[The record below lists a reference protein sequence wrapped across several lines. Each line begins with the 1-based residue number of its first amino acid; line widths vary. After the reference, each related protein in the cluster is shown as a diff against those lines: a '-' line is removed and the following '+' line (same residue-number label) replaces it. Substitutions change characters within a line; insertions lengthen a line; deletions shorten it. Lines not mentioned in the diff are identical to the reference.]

1 MAAEDRTQGRTRTL
15 LAAFAVAWLVLSA
28 VGFGLLIRYGSTP
41 ARANSHHPERWP
53 AASAVARSAELPTL
67 VQFIHPRCTCSRA
80 SLAELERLM
89 ARIAGRAEARVVIV
103 RPHGDEADFQVAAL
117 EERVRRIP
125 ATRAALDADGRESD
139 AFGAATSGTTTE
151 ATAASSSRAG
161 SPPRAATKDRAP
173 DRSASSR
180 FSPGRTPIA
189 RTARSSAARSTGT
202 ERGGSR

>member
-41 ARANSHHPERWP
+41 ARANAHHPERWP

-139 AFGAATSGTTTE
+139 AFGAATSGTTLLYGSDGRLLF
-151 ATAASSSRAG
+151 AGGLTASRG
-161 SPPRAATKDRAP
+161 HEGP
-173 DRSASSR
+173 
-180 FSPGRTPIA
+180 SPGQERVVA
-189 RTARSSAARSTGT
+189 LLTGAHAD
-202 ERGGSR
+202 RPDSPVFGCSLHGY